1 MRHLPRAWAPRA
13 HERDR
18 WQLVKVDIDEQLE
31 AAKACNIT
39 SIPALV
45 AFVDGR
51 PVSQIVGAVPRARVR
66 KLLDPLRSR

>member
-1 MRHLPRAWAPRA
+1 
-13 HERDR
+13 
-18 WQLVKVDIDEQLE
+18 VKVDIDEQLE